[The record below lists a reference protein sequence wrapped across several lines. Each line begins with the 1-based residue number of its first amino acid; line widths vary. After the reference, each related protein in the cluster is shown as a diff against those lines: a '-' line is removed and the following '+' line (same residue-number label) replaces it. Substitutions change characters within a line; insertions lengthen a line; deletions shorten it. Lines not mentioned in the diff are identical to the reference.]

1 MRDFPMPT
9 LYLTCGLPGSGKTSL
24 AKIIE
29 HEASALRLTGD
40 DWMHKLYPGISTPK
54 AETGPCRGRV
64 ESLQWLIALRAIRL
78 RCNVVVDWGVWSR
91 AERDA
96 CRNEARAAGARV
108 VLCFLDVPFDELWD
122 RVSRRNAELP
132 VGAFDI
138 SRPDLLRWSKLFEP
152 PTAEELALYDRQTHQ
167 AITAHT

>member
-1 MRDFPMPT
+1 MPT

-40 DWMHKLYPGISTPK
+40 DWMHRLYPGISTLE
-54 AETGPCRGRV
+54 AETGPYRKRV
-64 ESLQWLIALRAIRL
+64 ESLQWQIALRAIRL
-78 RCNVVVDWGVWSR
+78 RCSVVVDWGVWSR

-96 CRNEARAAGARV
+96 CRDEARAYGARV
-108 VLCFLDVPFDELWD
+108 VLCFRDVPFEELWN

-132 VGAFDI
+132 PGTFHIA
-138 SRPDLLRWSKLFEP
+138 RPELLRWSKLFEP
-152 PTAEELALYDRQTHQ
+152 PSAEEMALYDLPDNP
-167 AITAHT
+167 AITALL